1 MMFRCALRTR
11 GYKLELLRTRTR
23 SCVGVVAWVLRHGD
37 PPVPTSSLVGNK
49 KARRLQT
56 MRAIKN
62 PAQAGFVEIPT
73 SRNYSLI
80 L

>member
-1 MMFRCALRTR
+1 MATHQF
-11 GYKLELLRTRTR
+11 
-23 SCVGVVAWVLRHGD
+23 
-37 PPVPTSSLVGNK
+37 PPVLWWETKKKNK
-49 KARRLQT
+49 TRRAQT

-73 SRNYSLI
+73 GRNYSLI